1 MKQGTPANRR
11 RCVTFVENDEQQHSY
26 YSYEQQQ
33 DASAST
39 WETPHERYMR
49 QSRIQRDINDY
60 KQGRRMSDN
69 KTFSTLGLLDKIAS
83 SERKLQQDIA
93 RNTLHELVECF
104 NQFHQQSQSHKE
116 HDEEKKE
123 EDDFSDSENEED
135 ESMLLALASMCETA
149 TYESRKRAYQSAVG
163 LQHEIQQY
171 LLQ

>member
-1 MKQGTPANRR
+1 MMKQGTQANR
-11 RCVTFVENDEQQHSY
+11 RCVTFVENDEQHSY
-26 YSYEQQQ
+26 YSYEQQ
-33 DASAST
+33 DTFSS
-39 WETPHERYMR
+39 WETAHERYMR
-49 QSRIQRDINDY
+49 QSRIQRDINDF

-69 KTFSTLGLLDKIAS
+69 KTFSTLGLLDKISS

-104 NQFHQQSQSHKE
+104 NQFHHKTSHTDDDE
-116 HDEEKKE
+116 EEEKKE
-123 EDDFSDSENEED
+123 ERDECYSDDED

-149 TYESRKRAYQSAVG
+149 TYESKKRAYQSAVG